1 VWISP
6 KRILSILLLLFG
18 SKWCGVCGTQ

>member
-1 VWISP
+1 LILP

-18 SKWCGVCGTQ
+18 TKWRSLCRAQ